1 MLMATR
7 HCAPPK
13 FISVSLTLGRTR
25 KEMGGGG
32 APPLSKVFLSVF
44 FFLYSLRSR
53 RLEVVGERENGRVRG
68 VRERLHGR
76 RPKIVSTR
84 IL

>member
-1 MLMATR
+1 M
-7 HCAPPK
+7 
-13 FISVSLTLGRTR
+13 
-25 KEMGGGG
+25 GGG

-53 RLEVVGERENGRVRG
+53 RLEEVGERENGRARG

-76 RPKIVSTR
+76 RKAPENRFNSHSVIADISN
-84 IL
+84 

>member
-1 MLMATR
+1 M
-7 HCAPPK
+7 
-13 FISVSLTLGRTR
+13 G
-25 KEMGGGG
+25 GGGG
-32 APPLSKVFLSVF
+32 APPPPKVFGGVF

-53 RLEVVGERENGRVRG
+53 RLEVVGERENRRARG